1 MALTLWWG
9 TTGIQLTDEG
19 EVREVHRSQLEA
31 IEDSIPH
38 YQKVVREQKV
48 ATKQEKQVKD
58 IYINFGKFAIGF
70 LIGFPIFSLIIH
82 FIMKVV

>member
-1 MALTLWWG
+1 MVITLWWD

-19 EVREVHRSQLEA
+19 KIIEVHRSRLEA
-31 IEDSIPH
+31 IKDSIPH
-38 YQKVVREQKV
+38 YQRVVREQR
-48 ATKQEKQVKD
+48 AAEKQEKQVKN